1 MAVSQNLVHSD
12 APLKAVQRLVPLAE
26 EAGMSMATLAL
37 AWVLRRGEIASA
49 ITGASRPEQVRSNAA
64 ASAVELSEDLPAA
77 VDRALGDVS
86 VSGPTLAP
94 PRSRASN
101 IADPT
106 RIRARTKTEAPAG
119 HASGRGLGRVPRVSS
134 SWPRCGSRPG
144 RWRLRC
150 S

>member
-94 PRSRASN
+94 A
-101 IADPT
+101 AQ
-106 RIRARTKTEAPAG
+106 
-119 HASGRGLGRVPRVSS
+119 
-134 SWPRCGSRPG
+134 PG
-144 RWRLRC
+144 VKHR
-150 S
+150 